1 MTDKEFRQLK
11 RSELIDII
19 YEYQKQE
26 KKMLSEIRRLRSR
39 LQARELKIEKAGS
52 IAEATVGLAGVFE
65 AAQTAADEYLAQIEA
80 MNRETGKRCEQMLQ
94 EARAQ
99 ADEILI
105 RARAQ
110 AAGYPDEE
118 KYKYPLDEDDYEEP
132 EEAGEDFEY
141 IDC

>member
-39 LQARELKIEKAGS
+39 LQARELQIEKAGS

-94 EARAQ
+94 EA
-99 ADEILI
+99 ILI

-110 AAGYPDEE
+110 AAGYLDEE
-118 KYKYPLDEDDYEEP
+118 KYEYPLDEDDYEEP

>member
-1 MTDKEFRQLK
+1 
-11 RSELIDII
+11 
-19 YEYQKQE
+19 
-26 KKMLSEIRRLRSR
+26 
-39 LQARELKIEKAGS
+39 
-52 IAEATVGLAGVFE
+52 
-65 AAQTAADEYLAQIEA
+65 

-110 AAGYPDEE
+110 AAGYLDEE
-118 KYKYPLDEDDYEEP
+118 KYEYPLDEDDYEEP